1 MILNWK
7 ENKETG
13 SICFEVRTPRK
24 KNKELLRKNLSKIYG
39 SNFIMEKN
47 KNIYWLK
54 NKKLWILFHFFIFS
68 FFQVPHRDFSSNETH
83 SVLRYK
89 PESDN
94 DFGYLYCW
102 AENVLGRMELPCAFQ
117 LIPAGKSLLKHIN
130 ILKM

>member
-1 MILNWK
+1 M
-7 ENKETG
+7 
-13 SICFEVRTPRK
+13 
-24 KNKELLRKNLSKIYG
+24 LLRDPQRSIFKNLIQNQLPNRLVERQNNKQTNYSVLICKDQLL
-39 SNFIMEKN
+39 
-47 KNIYWLK
+47 KNIILY
-54 NKKLWILFHFFIFS
+54 ILFDFISLFS
-68 FFQVPHRDFSSNETH
+68 PFFQVPHRDFSSNETH